1 MKNVLFH
8 THIGIVAYSFEST
21 ININDGIL
29 RFTKK
34 VTEKFPFLTEIYT
47 ILIPV
52 KNKGFNFTMGEFN
65 DFHFHLLMFEL
76 YKGKEDR
83 LDLNSNFQFSIQPHF
98 QCKNLQWKSL
108 PTNYKKVQKCSIIIV
123 IVICMNHVRNISH
136 PNIKTL
142 QLSKIDIVY

>member
-1 MKNVLFH
+1 MRQEIEKCPVSYTHWHCGIFLWKYNKYQWRHITFH
-8 THIGIVAYSFEST
+8 KKM
-21 ININDGIL
+21 
-29 RFTKK
+29 TK
-34 VTEKFPFLTEIYT
+34 KFPFLTEIYT

-65 DFHFHLLMFEL
+65 DFHFHLLMFKL

-108 PTNYKKVQKCSIIIV
+108 PTNYTKVQKCSII
-123 IVICMNHVRNISH
+123 ICMNHVRNISH

-142 QLSKIDIVY
+142 QLSKIDIV

>member
-34 VTEKFPFLTEIYT
+34 MTEKFPFLTEIYT

-52 KNKGFNFTMGEFN
+52 KNKGFNFTMGDFN

-108 PTNYKKVQKCSIIIV
+108 PCEKCITYIIKYKSVVGKSSLVEFMPTSRSSI
-123 IVICMNHVRNISH
+123 
-136 PNIKTL
+136 
-142 QLSKIDIVY
+142 